1 VIKAKGYADLDAL
14 VESWTGS
21 DEFAA
26 IKAAIDARAS
36 APPVLLPADE
46 GTTPPPSMLLSVGEE
61 ATTMIATT
69 ATTTPP
75 DWRGNPD
82 PSVVYDA
89 PLLPANEQLAM
100 IPAGVSKQDPGTPT
114 PLALSGP
121 VPVPKALTVM

>member
-1 VIKAKGYADLDAL
+1 MIKAKGYTDLDAL
-14 VESWTGS
+14 VEPWTGS

-26 IKAAIDARAS
+26 IKVAIDARAS
-36 APPVLLPADE
+36 AHPVLLPAE
-46 GTTPPPSMLLSVGEE
+46 ENTPPLPSTLLFEGEE
-61 ATTMIATT
+61 ATMAM

-82 PSVVYDA
+82 PAAVYDT
-89 PLLPANEQLAM
+89 PLLPAHEQRVP

-121 VPVPKALTVM
+121 VPVPKALPVI